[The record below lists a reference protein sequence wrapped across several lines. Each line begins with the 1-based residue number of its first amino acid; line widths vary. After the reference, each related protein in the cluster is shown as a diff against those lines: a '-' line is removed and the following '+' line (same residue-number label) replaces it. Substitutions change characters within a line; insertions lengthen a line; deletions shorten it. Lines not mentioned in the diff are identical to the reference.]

1 MRKVLKITVMS
12 GGLTFLKMLMG
23 FIIAKVVAIYTGP
36 AGLATLGQ
44 MQSLISALNGIVGAP
59 VSNGIVRYTAEN
71 HNISYK
77 DCSPW
82 WRAAVMW
89 VLIIS
94 VLLIPLGISFSKYI
108 SLWIIH
114 STSYYWV
121 ICLSLIL
128 LPITAT
134 GILINSVINGHQDY
148 KRFIFLGLIS
158 TIFSS
163 ILMLLL
169 ISLYKIEGA
178 LIAAA
183 VQYSFI
189 GLIMI
194 LTNLREPWFKFNYWI
209 GRTSKK
215 NLVKTG
221 EYMAMA
227 LTTAITTPLSIVII
241 RNILITNVG
250 WDITGSWQAVWKIS
264 EVYLGVIT
272 MALTTYYLPQL
283 SKLNN
288 HNEIIHE
295 IKKTA
300 KAIMPVVILLA
311 VFIYLIRDYLV
322 IILFTK
328 EFKQASDLFLFQLVG
343 DVIKILSWMLAFP
356 MISKGATKWYI
367 SSEVF
372 FSILLISIAYILIPV
387 YGAHGANYA
396 YVINYI
402 VYLLFVFFNI
412 KKFTK

>member
-1 MRKVLKITVMS
+1 
-12 GGLTFLKMLMG
+12 
-23 FIIAKVVAIYTGP
+23 
-36 AGLATLGQ
+36 
-44 MQSLISALNGIVGAP
+44 
-59 VSNGIVRYTAEN
+59 
-71 HNISYK
+71 
-77 DCSPW
+77 
-82 WRAAVMW
+82 
-89 VLIIS
+89 
-94 VLLIPLGISFSKYI
+94 
-108 SLWIIH
+108 
-114 STSYYWV
+114 
-121 ICLSLIL
+121 
-128 LPITAT
+128 
-134 GILINSVINGHQDY
+134 
-148 KRFIFLGLIS
+148 
-158 TIFSS
+158 
-163 ILMLLL
+163 
-169 ISLYKIEGA
+169 
-178 LIAAA
+178 
-183 VQYSFI
+183 
-189 GLIMI
+189 
-194 LTNLREPWFKFNYWI
+194 
-209 GRTSKK
+209 
-215 NLVKTG
+215 
-221 EYMAMA
+221 
-227 LTTAITTPLSIVII
+227 
-241 RNILITNVG
+241 
-250 WDITGSWQAVWKIS
+250 
-264 EVYLGVIT
+264 